1 LTSANHVFLLDPWW
15 NPATEDQA
23 IDRVHRL
30 GQTKPV
36 EVVRFICTNS
46 VEEKILEL
54 QNTKREMTTTALS
67 KHTRSREDQQQERLQ
82 ELMSLFTS
90 PTEQQQQQQ
99 PAAAAA
105 AGAAQYQPQQQQQQ
119 YQQQQQA
126 HAQMQM

>member
-1 LTSANHVFLLDPWW
+1 MFLLDPWW

-54 QNTKREMTTTALS
+54 QNSKREMTTTALS

-90 PTEQQQQQQ
+90 PTEQQQQ

-105 AGAAQYQPQQQQQQ
+105 AAGQQQQHQQQQQQQ
-119 YQQQQQA
+119 YQQYQQQQQP